1 MPAAP
6 NRTIPEDFSSDSLS
20 FSARIPT
27 FATSLNATI
36 EGLNSRMPLEI
47 ENVVSESAVGESDF
61 GRIEVYS
68 LATTDVLS
76 ASQITGS
83 NLGITGKVPLRI
95 LDVISESIVED
106 MTFEALRIT
115 LEVIDVETESIVKR
129 VSVDGWNYTEDL
141 GNVLEHILS
150 DLDSGTHYE
159 VQARSSE
166 GEVLGEWSS
175 SVYGATFHFDIIDVK
190 SGAKVT
196 QVQVT
201 ANVYEFPEDETIPG
215 VWGTDDDEQW
225 VTVDVE
231 WTSGVMK
238 ADSVV
243 SESEVGT
250 VDILGW
256 RMIFVDDVVSE
267 AEVKAV
273 SVTCDD
279 EWTTDNDIQWAIDSD
294 GWHGE

>member
-1 MPAAP
+1 
-6 NRTIPEDFSSDSLS
+6 
-20 FSARIPT
+20 
-27 FATSLNATI
+27 
-36 EGLNSRMPLEI
+36 
-47 ENVVSESAVGESDF
+47 V
-61 GRIEVYS
+61 
-68 LATTDVLS
+68 
-76 ASQITGS
+76 
-83 NLGITGKVPLRI
+83 
-95 LDVISESIVED
+95 
-106 MTFEALRIT
+106 
-115 LEVIDVETESIVKR
+115 DVETGSIVKT
-129 VSVDGWNYTEDL
+129 VSIDGWNYTEDL
-141 GNVLEHILS
+141 GNVLEHTLS

-166 GEVLGEWSS
+166 GEVLGEWSN
-175 SVYGATFHFDIIDVK
+175 SVYGATFTFDITDVK

-201 ANVYEFPEDETIPG
+201 ANVYEFPEDVTIPS

-225 VTVDVE
+225 VTVDAE

-250 VDILGW
+250 VSMEVW

-294 GWHGE
+294 GWYGE